1 MSEKL
6 KKITFWITILVLAGL
21 GIWHVTNGVPGF
33 GIGLISGAI
42 GVTAGRLIRQKKI
55 SELQNKGLNPY
66 DERTYVIAGKA
77 SYATIISGVLISALF
92 ILIGSTFGPPV
103 AVNPYNF
110 LGYCLSITVLIYMLF
125 YYYYN
130 RIM

>member
-6 KKITFWITILVLAGL
+6 RKTTFWITILILAGL
-21 GIWHVTNGVPGF
+21 GIWHISNGLPGF
-33 GIGLISGAI
+33 GTGLIGGAI

-55 SELQNKGLNPY
+55 RELQNKGLNPY

-77 SYATIISGVLISALF
+77 SYATIISGVLISGLF
-92 ILIGSTFGPPV
+92 ILLGSTFGPTV
-103 AVNPYNF
+103 SVNPYNF
-110 LGYCLSITVLIYMLF
+110 LGYCLSIIVLIYIFF